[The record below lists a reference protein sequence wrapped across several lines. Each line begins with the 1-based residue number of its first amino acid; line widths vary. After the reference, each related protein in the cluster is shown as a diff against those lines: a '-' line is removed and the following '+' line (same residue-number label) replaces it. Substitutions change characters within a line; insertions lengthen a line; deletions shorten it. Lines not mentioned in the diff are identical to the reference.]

1 MLDISY
7 GYYLISLFIL
17 TGIII
22 LLLDVKTHSTNN
34 QKKEKK
40 VTLFFGMGKYCP
52 WFRFLYR
59 KLDLPEMV
67 LVTKLGFLTFFPN
80 S

>member
-17 TGIII
+17 TGITI
-22 LLLDVKTHSTNN
+22 LLLDVKNHSKGN

-40 VTLFFGMGKYCP
+40 VTLFLGWGNIVLGSGFYIVSWIYQK
-52 WFRFLYR
+52 WFW
-59 KLDLPEMV
+59 
-67 LVTKLGFLTFFPN
+67 
-80 S
+80 

>member
-34 QKKEKK
+34 QKKEKR
-40 VTLFFGMGKYCP
+40 VILFLGWGNIVLGSGFYIISWIYQK
-52 WFRFLYR
+52 WFW
-59 KLDLPEMV
+59 
-67 LVTKLGFLTFFPN
+67 
-80 S
+80 

>member
-22 LLLDVKTHSTNN
+22 LLLDVKTHSTTN

-40 VTLFFGMGKYCP
+40 VTLFLGWANIVLGSTFYIVSWIYQK
-52 WFRFLYR
+52 WFW
-59 KLDLPEMV
+59 
-67 LVTKLGFLTFFPN
+67 
-80 S
+80 

>member
-17 TGIII
+17 TGITI
-22 LLLDVKTHSTNN
+22 LLLDVKSYSKNN

-40 VTLFFGMGKYCP
+40 FALFLGWANIIFGSGFYIVSWVYQR
-52 WFRFLYR
+52 WFW
-59 KLDLPEMV
+59 
-67 LVTKLGFLTFFPN
+67 
-80 S
+80 